1 MNRICLS
8 WMMIQERYLGAGS
21 EVGVFPWL
29 QESSA
34 ESGQLGLKHGHP
46 ASCRGHEFIRH
57 LQSRTQSALSLTCVH
72 EHSRQ
77 CIEQVLHQ
85 LWAQTHFLSDTTAAK
100 TVSHFKACVTPRYE
114 AEQWEHKHTKIQ
126 GLKIQRERMIR
137 FKPLYSLWD
146 SPADCRVLGWK
157 YLRKSHKKTLDHSSD
172 AMLCRTVMN
181 SKEPISLWNKCF
193 SQIPV
198 GHNYQHP

>member
-1 MNRICLS
+1 MLDLRLGSSRDCRSPAPRVGSWVWNTDTRPPVGDMSLYATCRAGPRALWVSRVCMNIP
-8 WMMIQERYLGAGS
+8 G
-21 EVGVFPWL
+21 
-29 QESSA
+29 
-34 ESGQLGLKHGHP
+34 
-46 ASCRGHEFIRH
+46 
-57 LQSRTQSALSLTCVH
+57 SALSRSFTSC
-72 EHSRQ
+72 
-77 CIEQVLHQ
+77 
-85 LWAQTHFLSDTTAAK
+85 
-100 TVSHFKACVTPRYE
+100 
-114 AEQWEHKHTKIQ
+114 EHKHTFCQIPQLQKRCHISKLVWHRDMKPGNGNTNTKIQ

-146 SPADCRVLGWK
+146 SPADCCVLGWK
-157 YLRKSHKKTLDHSSD
+157 YLRKSQKETLDHSSD